1 MEKFCADCAYL
12 GRKESD
18 KYTDWWGK
26 TKYKCHKTG
35 EYKKLDD
42 NACSNIKEYKELIDS
57 IRYICNFNGFDPDFE
72 YDEDIKNP
80 SIPENGKL
88 ENNHFVGY
96 RLKEN
101 KEGYIFPELISSA
114 ALVGF
119 SDS

>member
-1 MEKFCADCAYL
+1 MEFY
-12 GRKESD
+12 KEIINL
-18 KYTDWWGK
+18 
-26 TKYKCHKTG
+26 
-35 EYKKLDD
+35 E
-42 NACSNIKEYKELIDS
+42 NIREYKELIDS

-101 KEGYIFPELISSA
+101 KEPCIYVQYYERFMSEDTIFLGDFFENKKFHGK
-114 ALVGF
+114 VC
-119 SDS
+119 